1 MHCWLKVNCTEFV
14 ERIKFWWLRLI
25 YTQSVQSTCTI
36 NLYSICAIDLQLKI
50 NLYSI
55 CAIDL
60 HCWLKVNCTEFV
72 ERLNSGATEI
82 NLYSICAIDLHCWLK
97 VNCTEF
103 VERIKFW

>member
-1 MHCWLKVNCTEFV
+1 
-14 ERIKFWWLRLI
+14 LI
-25 YTQSVQSTCTI
+25 YTQSVQSTCTVGLNSGAAEI
-36 NLYSICAIDLQLKI
+36 NLYSICAIDLHCWLKI

-60 HCWLKVNCTEFV
+60 HCWLK
-72 ERLNSGATEI
+72 I